1 MKTTRV
7 LKCLLSVALDLPV
20 FDEEC
25 QSWCEKQRL
34 ITRTS
39 EPTDL
44 TLAGVNLLNNTVQHF
59 GAMLLKFHQSG
70 QLKAETNDQKDDH
83 NTNEQAGHGKREST
97 EDGNQKELERL
108 GYVGAK
114 SKGIRRNTR

>member
-20 FDEEC
+20 FDDEC
-25 QSWCEKQRL
+25 QTWCEKQRL

-70 QLKAETNDQKDDH
+70 QLKAENNDQKEDH
-83 NTNEQAGHGKREST
+83 NTNEQAGHGEC
-97 EDGNQKELERL
+97 
-108 GYVGAK
+108 
-114 SKGIRRNTR
+114 KGTQDSRKKGLKGSGRACPF